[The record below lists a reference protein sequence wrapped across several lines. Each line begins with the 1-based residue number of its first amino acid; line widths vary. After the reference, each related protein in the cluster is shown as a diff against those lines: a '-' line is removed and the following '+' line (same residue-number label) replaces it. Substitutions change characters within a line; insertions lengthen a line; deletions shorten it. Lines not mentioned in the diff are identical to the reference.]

1 MTIDE
6 KVEVL
11 LKRYEDSRRIDG
23 FEPQYV
29 IAPYDEIFLYA
40 GKTIDGKKPS
50 FFTKTKAK
58 ALRKYYSE
66 DWSDKEILKY
76 FEENTLDS
84 MLIKDGTAFKDGFF
98 PTRVIHDGFKV
109 GTTSWIFMGRKN
121 SPIVPV
127 QYHGDTLYAVKRT
140 IPPEIAKMLKPLHP
154 ELGYDMWCAYDLTGK
169 YRVEIGPCFSLDQIM
184 QAADTGGHFTICSF
198 DLGDK

>member
-1 MTIDE
+1 MMRFFCTQE
-6 KVEVL
+6 KQL
-11 LKRYEDSRRIDG
+11 M
-23 FEPQYV
+23 
-29 IAPYDEIFLYA
+29 A
-40 GKTIDGKKPS
+40 KKPS

-109 GTTSWIFMGRKN
+109 GTTSWIFYGQEKLTN
-121 SPIVPV
+121 C
-127 QYHGDTLYAVKRT
+127 TCT
-140 IPPEIAKMLKPLHP
+140 IS
-154 ELGYDMWCAYDLTGK
+154 W
-169 YRVEIGPCFSLDQIM
+169 
-184 QAADTGGHFTICSF
+184 
-198 DLGDK
+198 